1 MKLKSIKIGKF
12 ETENNVFL
20 APLAGFSDYA
30 MRSVC
35 LSYGAGLTFTEMVSC
50 KGLLYDNEIFSTLLP
65 RKKLNA
71 YRYSEMIPELCAAR
85 SNRTRLRLSI

>member
-50 KGLLYDNEIFSTLLP
+50 KGLL
-65 RKKLNA
+65 
-71 YRYSEMIPELCAAR
+71 
-85 SNRTRLRLSI
+85 